1 MSAYTRI
8 FLGLVGVIL
17 LVCGFL
23 FMFTPYPRSVGVM
36 AGIIAF
42 ISGGVL
48 LGIAIFK

>member
-1 MSAYTRI
+1 MSVYTRI
-8 FLGLVGVIL
+8 FLGLIGIL
-17 LVCGFL
+17 LLGCGCL
-23 FMFTPYPRSVGVM
+23 FMFTPYPESVGIL